1 MKKFIVEKAFWD
13 VFPEAKIGVVV
24 AKGID
29 NNVKIE
35 DQYESMLLNAEKTAK
50 EHLTL
55 PEFSQNPVIK
65 VWREAFKEFKTKK
78 GARSSI
84 EALLKKCNCQT

>member
-29 NNVKIE
+29 NNVKIKGR
-35 DQYESMLLNAEKTAK
+35 YESMLLNAEKTAK
-50 EHLTL
+50 EHLTM

-65 VWREAFKEFKTKK
+65 VFIVPFR
-78 GARSSI
+78 I
-84 EALLKKCNCQT
+84 